1 MKLSENTSISMPAR
15 NLISIIGACI
25 VGAWFGFGVIERL
38 NIIETELQL
47 IKKDLEKANDFID
60 GVPKGDM
67 VSPQIQELFMLV
79 EFISKNQDKL
89 KKMVE
94 SEVPNIKKN
103 DMTIQFHEERIMDL
117 EEKEW
122 VVLMIEIIFAMM
134 LIKDGDKVL
143 EYVPTA
149 GMTDCLQQ
157 KRIVS
162 RRIGEEQEGIYVQ
175 CKEIKAELED
185 DMGRLRI
192 LRIIE

>member
-1 MKLSENTSISMPAR
+1 
-15 NLISIIGACI
+15 
-25 VGAWFGFGVIERL
+25 
-38 NIIETELQL
+38 
-47 IKKDLEKANDFID
+47 
-60 GVPKGDM
+60 
-67 VSPQIQELFMLV
+67 
-79 EFISKNQDKL
+79 
-89 KKMVE
+89 
-94 SEVPNIKKN
+94 
-103 DMTIQFHEERIMDL
+103 
-117 EEKEW
+117 
-122 VVLMIEIIFAMM
+122 MIEIIFAMM

-162 RRIGEEQEGIYVQ
+162 RRIGEDQEGIYVQ